1 METNRVQSD
10 SDLEKGSIKNE
21 QKSTTPDPVPTPP
34 LYKILQGHFKK
45 KTTTNKAKKLKMTLK
60 DYLNDDNELEHE
72 NSIFGDILSKIWWEI
87 LHESTAAYKTLSFFF
102 SIKKVL
108 STSYNPVFLSEG
120 LQMKKKY
127 NWKNKKKYQIL
138 TSMLYFCNCTA
149 MSPKLSAL
157 GKVLL
162 VPSKAPP
169 CDTQPSTFSH
179 VIISRSPL
187 TRPSKPD
194 FIPKGLFPSLMHV
207 RTNDLTVRKK

>member
-1 METNRVQSD
+1 
-10 SDLEKGSIKNE
+10 
-21 QKSTTPDPVPTPP
+21 
-34 LYKILQGHFKK
+34 
-45 KTTTNKAKKLKMTLK
+45 
-60 DYLNDDNELEHE
+60 
-72 NSIFGDILSKIWWEI
+72 
-87 LHESTAAYKTLSFFF
+87 
-102 SIKKVL
+102 
-108 STSYNPVFLSEG
+108 
-120 LQMKKKY
+120 
-127 NWKNKKKYQIL
+127 
-138 TSMLYFCNCTA
+138 MLYFCNCTA

-207 RTNDLTVRKK
+207 RTNDLTVRTKYLKISYFLVIQEIGSKF

>member
-1 METNRVQSD
+1 
-10 SDLEKGSIKNE
+10 
-21 QKSTTPDPVPTPP
+21 
-34 LYKILQGHFKK
+34 
-45 KTTTNKAKKLKMTLK
+45 
-60 DYLNDDNELEHE
+60 
-72 NSIFGDILSKIWWEI
+72 
-87 LHESTAAYKTLSFFF
+87 
-102 SIKKVL
+102 
-108 STSYNPVFLSEG
+108 
-120 LQMKKKY
+120 MKKN

-194 FIPKGLFPSLMHV
+194 LIPKGLFPSLMHV
-207 RTNDLTVRKK
+207 RTNDLTGREKKSFWLSILKTNHHFRKKDLKAFACASLFLFNIVCNWLLFLSVLPISFVYIFKGSISSLGNNAKKWHSGLRADW

>member
-1 METNRVQSD
+1 MIMNRNMKIPFSKTFYQRFNGKFYMKV
-10 SDLEKGSIKNE
+10 LLRIK
-21 QKSTTPDPVPTPP
+21 
-34 LYKILQGHFKK
+34 
-45 KTTTNKAKKLKMTLK
+45 
-60 DYLNDDNELEHE
+60 
-72 NSIFGDILSKIWWEI
+72 
-87 LHESTAAYKTLSFFF
+87 LSFFF

-120 LQMKKKY
+120 LQMKKKN

-138 TSMLYFCNCTA
+138 TSILYFCNCTA
-149 MSPKLSAL
+149 MSPKLSGL

-194 FIPKGLFPSLMHV
+194 LIPKGLFPSLMHV
-207 RTNDLTVRKK
+207 RTNDLTGRKKKCLFSFWLSILKTNHHFREKRFEGFRMCKSISF

>member
-1 METNRVQSD
+1 MILLNQGY
-10 SDLEKGSIKNE
+10 LL
-21 QKSTTPDPVPTPP
+21 KS
-34 LYKILQGHFKK
+34 F
-45 KTTTNKAKKLKMTLK
+45 
-60 DYLNDDNELEHE
+60 
-72 NSIFGDILSKIWWEI
+72 
-87 LHESTAAYKTLSFFF
+87 LH
-102 SIKKVL
+102 
-108 STSYNPVFLSEG
+108 
-120 LQMKKKY
+120 
-127 NWKNKKKYQIL
+127 YQIL

-194 FIPKGLFPSLMHV
+194 LIPKGLFPSLMHV
-207 RTNDLTVRKK
+207 RTNDLTRRKKNILALNSQNISPFQGKNDLKAFACSSLFHFTF